1 MSAVKKSQKVN
12 INTANEEQL
21 QSLTGIGEAKA
32 KAIVEYRK
40 KHGKIKNAAELAN
53 IPGIGN
59 ATIEKVAPYLTF

>member
-32 KAIVEYRK
+32 KAIVEYQKTR
-40 KHGKIKNAAELAN
+40 
-53 IPGIGN
+53 
-59 ATIEKVAPYLTF
+59 